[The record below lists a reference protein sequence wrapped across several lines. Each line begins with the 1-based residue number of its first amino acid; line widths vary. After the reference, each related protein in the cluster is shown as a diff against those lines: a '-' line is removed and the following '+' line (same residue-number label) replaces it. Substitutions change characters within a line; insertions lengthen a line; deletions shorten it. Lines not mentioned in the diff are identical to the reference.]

1 MSDFSKA
8 FGSLGSLMGSTAA
21 GAVGNIASGAT
32 NALFGGIQARRNW
45 KYKKK
50 EMALQQ
56 KYNLENMQKQF
67 DYQQEAWNREN
78 RYNDPRNASARWRL
92 AGISPNAVFGNSPGG
107 AGVAGSAGTPD
118 VSNPSAGG
126 NMDTS
131 SYHPALTPV
140 EMMRLKNDT
149 NVANSVV
156 NLNNAKADEAR
167 GNTKDPDETKRG
179 QKLYNDGLDLT
190 NKLTASRVINQDTQ
204 NKLDALDLRMKN
216 ELFDTAV
223 KIEKQKAENLAKQY
237 EQMSQQIAESA
248 ARENLTKAQ
257 VQEVAGRI
265 ALNAAYAYLA
275 NTQAQWHGKVSQA
288 QIDDLIA
295 KATNLDELT
304 KAAKA
309 DARLTTARA
318 VLEEQN
324 AKVFDSNAGEFV
336 KEIGAIISSLSPFKI
351 NFNVK

>member
-1 MSDFSKA
+1 MSDFSNA
-8 FGSLGSLMGSTAA
+8 FGSLGGLMGSTAA
-21 GAVGNIASGAT
+21 GAIGNIASGAT

-126 NMDTS
+126 NVDTS
-131 SYHPALTPV
+131 SYHPTLTPV
-140 EMMRLKNDT
+140 EMMRAQNEKK
-149 NVANSVV
+149 VADSQADLNSA
-156 NLNNAKADEAR
+156 LAGKAR
-167 GNTKDPDETKRG
+167 GDTKDPDETKRG

-190 NKLTASRVINQDTQ
+190 NKLTASKVINQGTQ
-204 NKLDALDLRMKN
+204 NELDALDLRMKN
-216 ELFDTAV
+216 ELFDTTV
-223 KIEKQKAENLAKQY
+223 EIEKQKAENLAKQY
-237 EQMSQQIAESA
+237 EQMNQQIAESA
-248 ARENLTKAQ
+248 ARENLANAQ
-257 VQEVAGRI
+257 VKEVVSRI

-288 QIDDLIA
+288 QINEFIA
-295 KATNLDELT
+295 KTTNLDELT

-309 DARLTTARA
+309 DTRLTTARA

-324 AKVFDSNAGEFV
+324 AKVFDSKAGEFV
-336 KEIGAIISSLSPFKI
+336 KEIGAIISALSPFDFK
-351 NFNVK
+351 

>member
-21 GAVGNIASGAT
+21 GAVGNIASGAA

-126 NMDTS
+126 NVDVST
-131 SYHPALTPV
+131 YHPTLTPV

-167 GNTKDPDETKRG
+167 GNTKDPNETKRG

-190 NKLTASRVINQDTQ
+190 NKLTASKVINQGTQ
-204 NKLDALDLRMKN
+204 NELDKLDLRMKN
-216 ELFDTAV
+216 ELFDTTV
-223 KIEKQKAENLAKQY
+223 KIEKQKVENLAKQY
-237 EQMSQQIAESA
+237 EQMNQQIAESA

-257 VQEVAGRI
+257 VQEVVSRI

-275 NTQAQWHGKVSQA
+275 KTQADWHGKVSQA
-288 QIDDLIA
+288 QIEEFVS
-295 KATNLDELT
+295 KAANLDELT
-304 KAAKA
+304 KVAKA
-309 DARLTTARA
+309 DGRLTTARA

-324 AKVFDSNAGEFV
+324 AKVFDSNAGELV
-336 KEIGAIISSLSPFKI
+336 KEIGAIISSLSPFDFK
-351 NFNVK
+351 

>member
-1 MSDFSKA
+1 MSDFSNA
-8 FGSLGSLMGSTAA
+8 FGSLGGLMGSTAA
-21 GAVGNIASGAT
+21 GAIGNVVSGAT

-50 EMALQQ
+50 EMNLQQ

-126 NMDTS
+126 NVDTS
-131 SYHPALTPV
+131 SYHPTLTPV
-140 EMMRLKNDT
+140 EMMRAQNEKK
-149 NVANSVV
+149 VADSQADLNSA
-156 NLNNAKADEAR
+156 LAGKAR
-167 GNTKDPDETKRG
+167 GDTKDPDETKRG

-190 NKLTASRVINQDTQ
+190 NKLTASKVINQGTQ
-204 NKLDALDLRMKN
+204 NELDALDLRMKN
-216 ELFDTAV
+216 ELFDTTV

-237 EQMSQQIAESA
+237 EQMNQQIAESA
-248 ARENLTKAQ
+248 ARENLANAQ
-257 VQEVAGRI
+257 VKEVVSRI

-288 QIDDLIA
+288 QINEFIA
-295 KATNLDELT
+295 KTTNLDELT

-309 DARLTTARA
+309 DTRLTTARA

-324 AKVFDSNAGEFV
+324 AKVFDSKAGEFV
-336 KEIGAIISSLSPFKI
+336 KEIGAIISSLSPFDFK
-351 NFNVK
+351 

>member
-1 MSDFSKA
+1 MSDFSNA

-21 GAVGNIASGAT
+21 GAIGNIASGAT

-126 NMDTS
+126 NVDTS
-131 SYHPALTPV
+131 SYHPTLTPV
-140 EMMRLKNDT
+140 EMMRAQNEKK
-149 NVANSVV
+149 VADSQADLNSA
-156 NLNNAKADEAR
+156 LASKAR
-167 GNTKDPDETKRG
+167 GDTKDPDETKRG

-190 NKLTASRVINQDTQ
+190 NKLTASRVINQGTQ
-204 NKLDALDLRMKN
+204 NELDALDLRMKN
-216 ELFDTAV
+216 ELFNTTV

-237 EQMSQQIAESA
+237 EQMNQQIAESA
-248 ARENLTKAQ
+248 ARENLANAQ
-257 VQEVAGRI
+257 VKEVVSRI

-288 QIDDLIA
+288 QINEFIA
-295 KATNLDELT
+295 KTTNLDELT
-304 KAAKA
+304 KASKA
-309 DARLTTARA
+309 DTRLTTARA

-324 AKVFDSNAGEFV
+324 AKVFDSKAGEFV
-336 KEIGAIISSLSPFKI
+336 KEIGAIISSLSPFDFK
-351 NFNVK
+351 

>member
-8 FGSLGSLMGSTAA
+8 FGSLGGLMGSTAA
-21 GAVGNIASGAT
+21 GAIGDAVSGAT

-126 NMDTS
+126 NVDTS
-131 SYHPALTPV
+131 SYHPTLTPV
-140 EMMRLKNDT
+140 EMMRAQNEKK
-149 NVANSVV
+149 VADSQADLNSA
-156 NLNNAKADEAR
+156 LAGKAR
-167 GNTKDPDETKRG
+167 GDTKDPDETKRG

-190 NKLTASRVINQDTQ
+190 NKLTASKVINQGTQ
-204 NKLDALDLRMKN
+204 NELDALDLRMKN
-216 ELFDTAV
+216 ELFDTTV

-237 EQMSQQIAESA
+237 EQMNQQIAESA
-248 ARENLTKAQ
+248 ARENLANAQ
-257 VQEVAGRI
+257 VKEVVSRI

-288 QIDDLIA
+288 QINEFVA
-295 KATNLDELT
+295 KTTNFDELT

-309 DARLTTARA
+309 DTRLTTARA

-324 AKVFDSNAGEFV
+324 AKVFDSKAGEFV
-336 KEIGAIISSLSPFKI
+336 KEIGAIISSLSPFDFK
-351 NFNVK
+351 

>member
-8 FGSLGSLMGSTAA
+8 FGSLGGLMGSTAA
-21 GAVGNIASGAT
+21 GAIGNVVSGAT
-32 NALFGGIQARRNW
+32 DALFGGIQARRNW

-126 NMDTS
+126 NVDTS
-131 SYHPALTPV
+131 SYHPTLTPV
-140 EMMRLKNDT
+140 EMMRAQNEKK
-149 NVANSVV
+149 VADSQADLNSA
-156 NLNNAKADEAR
+156 LAGKAR
-167 GNTKDPDETKRG
+167 GDTKDPDETKRG

-190 NKLTASRVINQDTQ
+190 NKLTASKVINQGTQ
-204 NKLDALDLRMKN
+204 NELDALDLRMKN
-216 ELFDTAV
+216 ELFDTTV

-237 EQMSQQIAESA
+237 EQMNQQIAESA
-248 ARENLTKAQ
+248 ARENLANAQ
-257 VQEVAGRI
+257 VKEVVSRI

-288 QIDDLIA
+288 QINEFIA
-295 KATNLDELT
+295 KTTNLDELT

-309 DARLTTARA
+309 DTRLTTVRA

-324 AKVFDSNAGEFV
+324 AKVFDSKAGEFV
-336 KEIGAIISSLSPFKI
+336 KEIGAIISALSPFDFK
-351 NFNVK
+351 

>member
-8 FGSLGSLMGSTAA
+8 FGSLGGLMGSTAA
-21 GAVGNIASGAT
+21 GAIGNIASGAA

-50 EMALQQ
+50 EMDLQQ

-126 NMDTS
+126 NVDTS
-131 SYHPALTPV
+131 SYHPTLTPV
-140 EMMRLKNDT
+140 EMMRAQNEKK
-149 NVANSVV
+149 VADSQADLNSA
-156 NLNNAKADEAR
+156 LAGKAR
-167 GNTKDPDETKRG
+167 GDTKDPDETKRG

-190 NKLTASRVINQDTQ
+190 NKLTASKVINQGTQ
-204 NKLDALDLRMKN
+204 NELDALDLRMKN
-216 ELFDTAV
+216 ELFDTTV

-237 EQMSQQIAESA
+237 EQMNQQIAESA
-248 ARENLTKAQ
+248 ARENLANAQ
-257 VQEVAGRI
+257 VKEVVSRI

-288 QIDDLIA
+288 QINEFIA
-295 KATNLDELT
+295 KTTNLDELT

-309 DARLTTARA
+309 DTRLTTARA

-324 AKVFDSNAGEFV
+324 AKVFDSKAGEFV
-336 KEIGAIISSLSPFKI
+336 KEIGAIISALSPFDFK
-351 NFNVK
+351 

>member
-21 GAVGNIASGAT
+21 GAVGNIASGAA

-56 KYNLENMQKQF
+56 KYNLENMQRQF

-126 NMDTS
+126 NVDTS
-131 SYHPALTPV
+131 TYHPTLTPV
-140 EMMRLKNDT
+140 EMMRAQNEKK
-149 NVANSVV
+149 VADSQAD
-156 NLNNAKADEAR
+156 LNKALADKAR
-167 GNTKDPDETKRG
+167 GDTKDQNETKRG

-190 NKLTASRVINQDTQ
+190 NKLTASKVINQDMQ
-204 NKLDALDLRMKN
+204 NKLDALDLRMKD
-216 ELFDTAV
+216 ELFDTTV

-237 EQMSQQIAESA
+237 EQVNQQIAESA
-248 ARENLTKAQ
+248 ARENLAKAQ
-257 VQEVAGRI
+257 VQEVVSRI

-288 QIDDLIA
+288 QIDEFVA
-295 KATNLDELT
+295 KVTNLDELA

-324 AKVFDSNAGEFV
+324 AKVFDSKAGEFV
-336 KEIGAIISSLSPFKI
+336 KEMGAIISSLSPF
-351 NFNVK
+351 NFK